1 MARGTDAGGI
11 VLGGVRFPFGDRYA
25 FGLEVQYHEVSG
37 IVGVDNGF
45 LEEEID
51 LGGLTSQVTFQVGF

>member
-1 MARGTDAGGI
+1 M
-11 VLGGVRFPFGDRYA
+11 
-25 FGLEVQYHEVSG
+25 SG